1 MKVFFL
7 NLKGEGPSRPDD
19 LPLLSGEL
27 VQGGA
32 RDVAYVCPY
41 IGPVRG
47 TLTVTNY
54 KLYFRSID
62 RDTPFIVDVP
72 LGVVWLGFSL

>member
-1 MKVFFL
+1 MQAD
-7 NLKGEGPSRPDD
+7 PSTLRPEYP
-19 LPLLSGEL
+19 PLLGGEV
-27 VQGGA
+27 VQCTPA
-32 RDVAYVCPY
+32 RDVTYLCPY

-62 RDTPFIVDVP
+62 RDPAFVLEVP
-72 LGVVWLGFSL
+72 LGVVSDTYPY